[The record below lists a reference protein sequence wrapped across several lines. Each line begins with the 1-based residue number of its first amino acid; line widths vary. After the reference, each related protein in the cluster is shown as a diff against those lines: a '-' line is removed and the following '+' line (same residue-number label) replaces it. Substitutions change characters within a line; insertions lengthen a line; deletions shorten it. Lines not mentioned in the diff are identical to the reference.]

1 MNLLFLAR
9 NHELRYS
16 SRSLPSVPL
25 KKTGTRVPRK
35 TEDANSNPYGN
46 IMHDN
51 QHSAQETKRRPVL
64 LHDLL
69 GMEFLPSEPGR
80 VRARLKVEE
89 KVCQISGFMSGGAA
103 LALAETLAGFG
114 SLELCGKNETPLGIQ
129 VSANHVRAVPMGG
142 EVTATATL
150 LHESRSLH
158 VWNIDITDEKGRL
171 VSSCRVTN
179 CIKQRKSP

>member
-114 SLELCGKNETPLGIQ
+114 SLELLRQSGTSTLPTKKDDSSLPAASQTASSKGKAHEQPTVDPHSGI
-129 VSANHVRAVPMGG
+129 
-142 EVTATATL
+142 
-150 LHESRSLH
+150 
-158 VWNIDITDEKGRL
+158 
-171 VSSCRVTN
+171 
-179 CIKQRKSP
+179 